1 MLTIWVKKTE
11 ISTKL
16 YLGHNQKRLG
26 STLSELKTTKEWRLS
41 EEKKALTIE
50 KKINRL

>member
-1 MLTIWVKKTE
+1 METK

-26 STLSELKTTKEWRLS
+26 GTLSKLKTTKERRPL

-50 KKINRL
+50 NNNE